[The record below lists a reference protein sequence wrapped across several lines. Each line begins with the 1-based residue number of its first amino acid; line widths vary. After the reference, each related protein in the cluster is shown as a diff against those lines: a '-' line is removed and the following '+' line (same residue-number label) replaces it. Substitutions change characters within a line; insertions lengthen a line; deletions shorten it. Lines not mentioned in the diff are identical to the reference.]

1 MIDHIS
7 QQVPWHVLNSEEFT
21 EFFALFGLEEIDKNE
36 DSPKGE
42 EIRTE
47 LRRGWMVRWFI
58 DENGKTFHIVGG
70 ESPQE
75 LQLGHVGIFDIG
87 IDRWEACLNSKWFGM
102 FSSVGDGI
110 WLEGPFGLRVE
121 VRP

>member
-7 QQVPWHVLNSEEFT
+7 QQVPKRDIHSEEFT
-21 EFFALFGLEEIDKNE
+21 EFFALFGLKEIDKDE

-47 LRRGWMVRWFI
+47 LERGWMVRWFI
-58 DENGKTFHIVGG
+58 DENGTTFHIVGG
-70 ESPQE
+70 ERPQQ
-75 LQLGHVGIFDIG
+75 LRLGHVGIFDIG
-87 IDRWEACLNSKWFGM
+87 TERWQACRHSKWFALE
-102 FSSVGDGI
+102 SSVGNGL
-110 WLEGPFGLRVE
+110 WLEGPCGLRVE

>member
-7 QQVPWHVLNSEEFT
+7 QQVPKEHINSEEFT
-21 EFFALFGLEEIDKNE
+21 EFFALFGLKEIDE
-36 DSPKGE
+36 TAEVRGE

-47 LRRGWMVRWFI
+47 LERGWMVRWFI
-58 DENGKTFHIVGG
+58 DDLGTTFHIVGG
-70 ESPQE
+70 DGPQN
-75 LQLGHVGIFDIG
+75 LQLGHVGVFGIG
-87 IDRWEACLNSKWFGM
+87 WNRWEACRASKWLGM
-102 FSSVGDGI
+102 HSSIGNGL